1 MGGIG
6 ISVDSQETESSP
18 STPRVSLPPEVVEHI
33 ASKLGIMTAET
44 KQALSEISLL
54 EGVAV
59 TITRKKNNDQLTI
72 KKQPGGS
79 PYDVTYKGSTTK
91 IDIDGLLRPC
101 GAIMA
106 TINLPCAVQHS
117 HTCRHFASVGG
128 PALSRL
134 SC

>member
-33 ASKLGIMTAET
+33 ASKLGITTAAT
-44 KQALSEISLL
+44 RQALSEINLP

-91 IDIDGLLRPC
+91 IDI
-101 GAIMA
+101 
-106 TINLPCAVQHS
+106 
-117 HTCRHFASVGG
+117 
-128 PALSRL
+128 
-134 SC
+134 

>member
-44 KQALSEISLL
+44 KQALLAGKISLP

-91 IDIDGLLRPC
+91 IDI
-101 GAIMA
+101 
-106 TINLPCAVQHS
+106 
-117 HTCRHFASVGG
+117 
-128 PALSRL
+128 
-134 SC
+134 

>member
-1 MGGIG
+1 MGLAFRW
-6 ISVDSQETESSP
+6 TYRK
-18 STPRVSLPPEVVEHI
+18 PRVHRRHHELSLPPEVVEHI

-44 KQALSEISLL
+44 KQALSEISLP

-91 IDIDGLLRPC
+91 IDI
-101 GAIMA
+101 
-106 TINLPCAVQHS
+106 
-117 HTCRHFASVGG
+117 
-128 PALSRL
+128 
-134 SC
+134 